1 MSSIEKNIKKK
12 PTVAKKISLLCNVL
26 MWVLSSVFINFI
38 LEALQRRSLVQAAVH
53 MFTSAPVFLMNT
65 AIIMLCTSFML
76 IVKRKLFALA
86 LPAVLWLVVGITN
99 TICLTFRPLPIS
111 FSDFRLAGEAFEIMG
126 LYLSVKEIVL
136 IVVGVAAAIAGLVVL
151 FMKGPRFECDKKKS
165 LFVFLPV
172 FAVLV
177 AYAVI
182 ISIFDFF
189 PRGDETPNEYYER
202 NGFAYNFFKSAG
214 STGVNAPTGY
224 SEDAVSVLKEE
235 LDGLGGTDAEEHPNI
250 IVLQLESFFDMTW
263 MHGVTLTEDPVPNF
277 RKLKENG
284 TSGYLFVP
292 SYGGGTS
299 NVEFEVLTGMNLD
312 HFTIGESPYYTLLN
326 KNVIEDS
333 IAFNLK
339 NIGYSAHAIHNY
351 NALFYERNKA
361 YNNLGFDTF
370 TSVEYMNNLS
380 FNSQGWTRDEVLTD
394 EIISALDSTEGED
407 FVFTVSVQGHGPYPE
422 TVSPDEFT
430 TYIDVQA
437 DNLTEPARAGLS
449 YYASTIK
456 EMDDMLG
463 ELISRLESYDEKCVL
478 VVYGDHL
485 PAVDFSV
492 NYISAPNAYTT
503 EYAIWSNYGLKAEK
517 RNLETYQLMAYM
529 QDIMGMS
536 EGILTR
542 YHQNY
547 SDREDY
553 QDNLKLLEY
562 SMTNATNE
570 MRDGGITYSCHPV
583 KITSVTE
590 SGGNLLVRGENFTEC
605 SKVMVGEEILET
617 VFESP
622 NLIIADVSLL
632 DNIYEIAVCQMTR
645 DGGTVLE
652 TILPE

>member
-380 FNSQGWTRDEVLTD
+380 FKPTSNNNEHKLNSNNIYSKPAMILIRFVLK
-394 EIISALDSTEGED
+394 IIEG
-407 FVFTVSVQGHGPYPE
+407 F
-422 TVSPDEFT
+422 
-430 TYIDVQA
+430 
-437 DNLTEPARAGLS
+437 
-449 YYASTIK
+449 YYFNTWII
-456 EMDDMLG
+456 M
-463 ELISRLESYDEKCVL
+463 
-478 VVYGDHL
+478 
-485 PAVDFSV
+485 
-492 NYISAPNAYTT
+492 NYIY
-503 EYAIWSNYGLKAEK
+503 
-517 RNLETYQLMAYM
+517 
-529 QDIMGMS
+529 
-536 EGILTR
+536 
-542 YHQNY
+542 
-547 SDREDY
+547 
-553 QDNLKLLEY
+553 
-562 SMTNATNE
+562 
-570 MRDGGITYSCHPV
+570 
-583 KITSVTE
+583 
-590 SGGNLLVRGENFTEC
+590 
-605 SKVMVGEEILET
+605 
-617 VFESP
+617 
-622 NLIIADVSLL
+622 
-632 DNIYEIAVCQMTR
+632 
-645 DGGTVLE
+645 
-652 TILPE
+652 